1 MRKVKSLVI
10 YVYSLSLYDN
20 FSVGFN
26 NTMIIYTLYKHYYC
40 IVFLFV
46 INYNICR
53 HIYSYLCHA
62 CLRVSV
68 CVFYG
73 KVCWNLPFGEI
84 ILVIRFCFIFVN
96 IPEKYPFVLLMTK
109 TYKLIAFTSKKDKLF
124 LSFNEI

>member
-1 MRKVKSLVI
+1 
-10 YVYSLSLYDN
+10 
-20 FSVGFN
+20 
-26 NTMIIYTLYKHYYC
+26 MIIYTLYKHYYC

-109 TYKLIAFTSKKDKLF
+109 TYKLIAFTSKKINYFSLLTKFEYIMNVEYEFRFQSYIIFCLIILF
-124 LSFNEI
+124 T